1 MTAYKTTVTA
11 NQVNIT
17 LSKTNHTL
25 SLSRTGGQGA
35 KGDSVSSVVVNSA
48 NDLIITLVNGS
59 GTIIEVVNAGNI
71 FQNAKLQNLI
81 DVENVNPSD
90 GDVLIYEG
98 SSSTYKLHSFTTT
111 NVTDIDNSGKTDGAM
126 FLYDASSSKYKATTQ
141 INNAN
146 TVISG
151 GTF

>member
-11 NQVNIT
+11 NSVSIT
-17 LSKTNHTL
+17 LDKTDHTL

-35 KGDSVSSVVVNSA
+35 KGDSVSSVVVNAA
-48 NDLIITLVNGS
+48 NDLIVTLVNGT
-59 GTIIEVVNAGNI
+59 GTILEIINAGNI

-81 DVENVNPSD
+81 DVESVNPSD
-90 GDVLIYEG
+90 GDVLIYES

-111 NVTDIDNSGKTDGAM
+111 NLADVDNSGKTDGAM
-126 FLYDASSSKYKATTQ
+126 FLYDASSSTYKATTQ